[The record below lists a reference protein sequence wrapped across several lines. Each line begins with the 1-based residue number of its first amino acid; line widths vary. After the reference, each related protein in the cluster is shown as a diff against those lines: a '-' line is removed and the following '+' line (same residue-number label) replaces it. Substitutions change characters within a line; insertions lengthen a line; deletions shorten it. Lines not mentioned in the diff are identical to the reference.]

1 MHLDNFDCIGLWIGV
16 IASRVRSLLFDL
28 SELSFV
34 GLTENGLS
42 PVRLDGYVGKEVV
55 VNGPS

>member
-1 MHLDNFDCIGLWIGV
+1 M

-42 PVRLDGYVGKEVV
+42 PVRLDGYAGKEVV